1 MQINPYNSLPIITG
15 YDRPRRQQQQTDHSQ
30 DKKTQQLPVPVEQ
43 DIIQSQYDMASTQR
57 IRPTVNAQPLFNQQL
72 SQTGEQAR
80 RTYEDIALSGDIELA
95 NRLDVIV

>member
-1 MQINPYNSLPIITG
+1 MQINSPISLPITTG
-15 YDRPRRQQQQTDHSQ
+15 YDRPRRQQQSVDNQRERPAQNQT
-30 DKKTQQLPVPVEQ
+30 TPVEQ
-43 DIIQSQYDMASTQR
+43 QIVQSQYGLNSTQR

-80 RTYEDIALSGDIELA
+80 RTYEDIALAGDVELA